1 MLKGFGVSGFRS
13 FGPDPQY
20 LYPLEKLNLIVGR
33 NNSGK
38 SNILRLVRLL
48 EETWGSPKLAPSPQ
62 LGALDLHI
70 GSRPA
75 NFNWYFPIPLDASSI
90 EDYAKSLL
98 NDDFK
103 IRRRSEFLKSVLKAL
118 SDDQGVA
125 WATFDLQS
133 KSKPKVPDHNKI
145 MNKIKS
151 DSSINIQQQWDNLW
165 NDIAQKPGGVVT
177 KHHGP
182 ELLSELLKL
191 SQPTVPKVDEVSA
204 HRKIG
209 LPGTNYSGL
218 NGEGLIRRL
227 LELSGPERAERE
239 VNLAKFKKINQF
251 LCEVLETDAYLDVPH
266 SGKELNVSIRNR
278 ILPIESLGTGV
289 HEVVIFAAAATAIE
303 NQILC
308 IEEPEIHLHPR
319 LQRKL
324 LRYLMEQTN
333 NQYFITTHSAS
344 LLDTPGAAIFHVSL
358 NEHDETEVRRVDLPK
373 HRSAAGFDL
382 GYRASDLVQ
391 ANAIIWVEGPSDRIY
406 LNAWLQH
413 ADSSLIEGIDY
424 SIMFYGGRLLS
435 HLSAEDESVR
445 DFIALRRLNRNV
457 AIIID
462 SDKRRAKD
470 PVNETK
476 LRIVNELESDGFCWV
491 TQGRE
496 IENYIEPSV
505 MHKALGEVHA
515 SRTFKTPKSEW
526 DCCYEPNDAK
536 QRFQVD
542 KIAIARAA
550 VQSVSL
556 DRLDLRDK
564 IEKLVRF
571 IKLSSH

>member
-13 FGPDPQY
+13 FGPEPQY
-20 LYPLEKLNLIVGR
+20 LYPLKQLNLIVGR

-38 SNILRLVRLL
+38 SNVLRVVRLL
-48 EETWGSPKLAPSPQ
+48 EEYFRRNNIA
-62 LGALDLHI
+62 LGNGQNYLDSHV
-70 GSRPA
+70 GERPA
-75 NFNWYFPIPLDASSI
+75 KLMLYIPISDDDKIIGASLAKIVEVERMS
-90 EDYAKSLL
+90 ELHSEAVKSLL
-98 NDDFK
+98 RNLKEIQAGDAWLSIDVGSKGTAVPAFYSQLFSNLGPMSAFK
-103 IRRRSEFLKSVLKAL
+103 SLIGAIGRSVYENLSEQARQKAL
-118 SDDQGVA
+118 HS
-125 WATFDLQS
+125 L
-133 KSKPKVPDHNKI
+133 
-145 MNKIKS
+145 
-151 DSSINIQQQWDNLW
+151 
-165 NDIAQKPGGVVT
+165 
-177 KHHGP
+177 
-182 ELLSELLKL
+182 LLSLAKPEI
-191 SQPTVPKVDEVSA
+191 PEVQEISA

-209 LPGTNYSGL
+209 QPGSDFVGL
-218 NGEGLIRRL
+218 NGDGLIRRL
-227 LELSGPERAERE
+227 LELSNPELAERE
-239 VNLAKFKKINQF
+239 VNRQRFAKINRF
-251 LCEVLETDAYLDVPH
+251 LREVLETADAQLEISH
-266 SGKELNVSIRNR
+266 SAKELNISIRNR
-278 ILPIESLGTGV
+278 VLPIDSLGTGV
-289 HEVVIFAAAATAIE
+289 HEVVIFAAAATAVE

-324 LRYLMEQTN
+324 LRYLKEQTN

-344 LLDTPGAAIFHVSL
+344 LMDTPDVAIFHVSL
-358 NEHDETEVRRVDLPK
+358 NKYDETEVRKVELPK

-413 ADSSLIEGIDY
+413 ADPSLIEGIDY

-435 HLSAEDESVR
+435 HLSAEDESVS
-445 DFIALRRLNRNV
+445 DFIALRRLNRHV

-462 SDKRRAKD
+462 SDKRRANDAINGTKD
-470 PVNETK
+470 
-476 LRIVNELESDGFCWV
+476 RIVKELESDGFCWV
-491 TQGRE
+491 TRGRE

-505 MHKALGEVHA
+505 MQKALGEVHS
-515 SRTFKTPKSEW
+515 SRAFRTPKSEW

-536 QRFQVD
+536 QKSKVD

-564 IEKLVRF
+564 IEALVGF
-571 IKLSSH
+571 IKSSSH